1 MRFGTTSTA
10 LVALTTLVVALRSQS
25 QPDFSGAWTLD
36 SVSTVDAPQTM
47 AVKQVLART
56 NTRGEP
62 IAPFYRQIVIAREN
76 RIETYDIGVI
86 GGSVSGVVV
95 GPLLPRRTHQ
105 RVVWEEQVLVIES
118 GSYTGAAR
126 ETGDWTERRESWSF
140 DATQRL
146 RVQISTRGSG
156 VPTVDTTLFYR
167 RQ

>member
-10 LVALTTLVVALRSQS
+10 LIALTMVVALRSQS
-25 QPDFSGAWTLD
+25 QPDFSGTWTVD
-36 SVSTVDAPQTM
+36 SLSTVDAPQTM
-47 AVKQVLART
+47 TVKQVLVRT
-56 NTRGEP
+56 NIRGEP
-62 IAPFYRQIVIAREN
+62 IAPFYRQIVIAREG
-76 RIETYDIGVI
+76 RTETYDIGVI
-86 GGSVSGVVV
+86 SGSVSGVVV

-156 VPTVDTTLFYR
+156 VPTVDTTWLYR

>member
-1 MRFGTTSTA
+1 
-10 LVALTTLVVALRSQS
+10 
-25 QPDFSGAWTLD
+25 
-36 SVSTVDAPQTM
+36 M

-56 NTRGEP
+56 NTCGEP

-156 VPTVDTTLFYR
+156 VPTVDTTWLYR

>member
-10 LVALTTLVVALRSQS
+10 LIALTMVVALRSQS
-25 QPDFSGAWTLD
+25 QRDFSGTWTVD
-36 SVSTVDAPQTM
+36 SLSTVDAPQTM
-47 AVKQVLART
+47 TVKQVLVRT
-56 NTRGEP
+56 NIRGEP
-62 IAPFYRQIVIAREN
+62 IAPFYRQIVIAREG
-76 RIETYDIGVI
+76 RTETYDIGVI
-86 GGSVSGVVV
+86 SGSVSGVVD
-95 GPLLPRRTHQ
+95 GSSSLRRTH
-105 RVVWEEQVLVIES
+105 RSVVWEEQALVIEN

-156 VPTVDTTLFYR
+156 VPTVDTTWLYR